1 MIKLIIGFFI
11 SLLFLFPINSAFAKE
26 IPQKNI
32 VNLTNKVAKKFSR
45 TFCNTSNFG
54 ISDEGA
60 IEFAV
65 GETNKVA
72 KKFSRTF
79 CNTSNFGI
87 SDEGAIEFAMGETN
101 KEFSKNKLIEFVD
114 FDEINKKIISNIEGD
129 CQVFDFPVEVL
140 AKLEDIK
147 N

>member
-11 SLLFLFPINSAFAKE
+11 SFLLLFPINSVSSKE

-32 VNLTNKVAKKFSR
+32 DKLTIKVAKKFSR

-60 IEFAV
+60 IEFAI
-65 GETNKVA
+65 GETK
-72 KKFSRTF
+72 
-79 CNTSNFGI
+79 
-87 SDEGAIEFAMGETN
+87 
-101 KEFSKNKLIEFVD
+101 KEFSKNKLIEFVN
-114 FDEINKKIISNIEGD
+114 FDEINKMIIANIETD
-129 CQVFDFPVEVL
+129 CQVFDFPVNEL
-140 AKLEDIK
+140 SKLEIIK

>member
-11 SLLFLFPINSAFAKE
+11 SFLFLFPPNPVFSKE

-32 VNLTNKVAKKFSR
+32 DNLNNKIAKKFSR

-60 IEFAV
+60 IEFA
-65 GETNKVA
+65 
-72 KKFSRTF
+72 
-79 CNTSNFGI
+79 I
-87 SDEGAIEFAMGETN
+87 GETN
-101 KEFSKNKLIEFVD
+101 KEFAKNKLIQFVN
-114 FDEINKKIISNIEGD
+114 FEEINKKIISNIEAD
-129 CQVFDFPVEVL
+129 CQVFDFPVDEL
-140 AKLEDIK
+140 ANLENMK

>member
-11 SLLFLFPINSAFAKE
+11 SFLFLFPLNSAFSKE

-32 VNLTNKVAKKFSR
+32 DNIANKVAKKFSR

-65 GETNKVA
+65 GETNK
-72 KKFSRTF
+72 
-79 CNTSNFGI
+79 
-87 SDEGAIEFAMGETN
+87 
-101 KEFSKNKLIEFVD
+101 EFSKNKLIEFVN
-114 FDEINKKIISNIEGD
+114 FDEINKKIISNIEAD
-129 CQVFDFPVEVL
+129 CQVFDFPINEL
-140 AKLEDIK
+140 SKLENMK

>member
-11 SLLFLFPINSAFAKE
+11 SFLLFFPVNSAFSKE

-32 VNLTNKVAKKFSR
+32 DNLTNKVAKKFSR

-60 IEFAV
+60 IEFAI
-65 GETNKVA
+65 GET
-72 KKFSRTF
+72 S
-79 CNTSNFGI
+79 
-87 SDEGAIEFAMGETN
+87 
-101 KEFSKNKLIEFVD
+101 KEFSKNKIIKFVN
-114 FDEINKKIISNIEGD
+114 FDEVNKKIISNIEGD
-129 CQVFDFPVEVL
+129 CQVFDFPVDEL
-140 AKLEDIK
+140 ANLEILK